1 MHFKALFMKRVRY
14 FKRDVR
20 GLICELIL
28 PAAIVLAGLSLMTIK
43 FNVEAPPLLLQP
55 QSLYDF
61 PLN

>member
-55 QSLYDF
+55 
-61 PLN
+61 